1 MNVLDPKVHKTDPM
15 LGPACWRCRW
25 SCRGLVRMAWVRVS
39 VRSYSRLES
48 PARAELE
55 LVENIAAAG
64 TGQLQS
70 VQLTQHYSGL
80 LSTRSGPVW
89 VPSVSSGHCLS
100 CQNDQEWG
108 CKILSG
114 WYIDTFIILCFRG
127 QWYYV
132 PYFASDEM
140 IVKLLLCW
148 LCASIEWVQQLTM
161 ILHPNLVMT

>member
-1 MNVLDPKVHKTDPM
+1 MLMVTFVMNVLDPKVHKTDPM
-15 LGPACWRCRW
+15 LGPACWRCLTYRW

-80 LSTRSGPVW
+80 LSTRSGPV
-89 VPSVSSGHCLS
+89 
-100 CQNDQEWG
+100 
-108 CKILSG
+108 
-114 WYIDTFIILCFRG
+114 
-127 QWYYV
+127 
-132 PYFASDEM
+132 
-140 IVKLLLCW
+140 
-148 LCASIEWVQQLTM
+148 
-161 ILHPNLVMT
+161 